1 MISSRMALTGL
12 LFIDLTS
19 HTLEEKWT
27 AVAYLHVYKPLVWLI
42 TFFQA
47 INLKGRAKKTP
58 SVGLLNLKNTSCQY
72 HKRKTSQNVL
82 FLHFY

>member
-27 AVAYLHVYKPLVWLI
+27 AVAYLHVYKPLLI
-42 TFFQA
+42 LIVA
-47 INLKGRAKKTP
+47 IKSHARNF
-58 SVGLLNLKNTSCQY
+58 LLSLVFSEAT
-72 HKRKTSQNVL
+72 
-82 FLHFY
+82 